1 MSAPILLL
9 GCNGQ
14 LGFELQHALSPLGPV
29 VALDRRACD
38 LAATPALRRRMDELI
53 ARHRPD
59 ILVNAGAYTAV
70 DRAESEPEQAEAVNA
85 RAPGVLGEAAARHGM
100 LVVHYS
106 TDYVFDGQ
114 NAAPYRESDAP
125 NPLNVY
131 GKSKLAGERA
141 LQASGAKHLIFRTS
155 WVFSAHGGNFIKT
168 MLRLA
173 AEREK
178 LNVVAD
184 QHGAPTSANLLANTT
199 ALILYRYLQALRDE
213 TADAFPYG
221 LYHLTASGATTWLD
235 YANRIFAAARAANRP
250 LKLGKNGLCAIQT
263 RDYPLPATRPANSRL
278 DCSRARDTFKICLP
292 PWQEGVDR
300 VLRQVFTLS

>member
-9 GCNGQ
+9 GCKGQ
-14 LGFELQHALSPLGPV
+14 LGFELQRALSSLGPL
-29 VALDRRACD
+29 VALDRRGCD
-38 LAATPALRRRMDELI
+38 LADSAVLRRRIEELI
-53 ARHRPD
+53 AQHRPD
-59 ILVNAGAYTAV
+59 ILVNAAAYTAV
-70 DRAESEPEQAEAVNA
+70 DRAESEPEPAEAINA
-85 RAPGVLGEAAARHGM
+85 RAPGVLGEVAVRHGM

-155 WVFSAHGGNFIKT
+155 WVFSAHGDNFIKT

-184 QHGAPTSANLLANTT
+184 QYGAPTSAALLAEVC
-199 ALILYRYLQALRDE
+199 AQILAQYRKTENIPL
-213 TADAFPYG
+213 G
-221 LYHLTASGATTWLD
+221 LYHLTASGVTNWRD
-235 YANRIFAAARAANRP
+235 YAAYVIAAARRAGYPQKLEADEINAIPASAYPCPAA
-250 LKLGKNGLCAIQT
+250 
-263 RDYPLPATRPANSRL
+263 RPANSRL
-278 DCSRARDTFKICLP
+278 DCSLIQRAFGLALP
-292 PWQEGVDR
+292 PWQAGVEP
-300 VLRQVFTLS
+300 VLRQILQP